1 MRSIFHCSFRQPLL
15 RFIVALGL
23 LTGLFGRHL
32 EANAEEPSKTDQ
44 FLSKISQNYAQLP
57 AHDEVIFEVGVTQY
71 VPLSVLMASQPS
83 FTSIKAL
90 AELDEAHVRFL
101 TDDQLSFHQGRA
113 LLPPTKYAV
122 GIAYNGKVYLV
133 DGHHKALLS
142 LYFGATDIPVKIIAD
157 WSSKPEAPLSEA
169 EFRHRMVEQ
178 FYAYPNDAEG
188 EPVDH
193 FYEINQLQDE
203 PNLYLARLLI
213 QKVKTTIS
221 LESMQLLEVSGSNRP
236 LILKLN
242 EGLPFIEFYIAAL
255 LKKNDIKYDS
265 EWGKHIPPRTQKKIR
280 TLLKKESRE
289 TDTPLRDA
297 ILLDDFTELDTHER
311 DLDRDRLKIIYKH
324 LLKKVNCNTM
334 FTSQQS
340 VYVGEN
346 H

>member
-1 MRSIFHCSFRQPLL
+1 MGH
-15 RFIVALGL
+15 
-23 LTGLFGRHL
+23 
-32 EANAEEPSKTDQ
+32 EKD
-44 FLSKISQNYAQLP
+44 
-57 AHDEVIFEVGVTQY
+57 
-71 VPLSVLMASQPS
+71 
-83 FTSIKAL
+83 
-90 AELDEAHVRFL
+90 
-101 TDDQLSFHQGRA
+101 
-113 LLPPTKYAV
+113 
-122 GIAYNGKVYLV
+122 NGKVYLV

-142 LYFGATDIPVKIIAD
+142 LYFRATDIPVKIIAD
-157 WSSKPEAPLSEA
+157 WSSTEESPLDEA
-169 EFRHRMVEQ
+169 EFRHRMVQQ

-255 LKKNDIKYDS
+255 LKKYGIMYDS
-265 EWGKHIPPRTQKKIR
+265 EWGKHIPPRVQKKIR
-280 TLLKKESRE
+280 ALLKDEAKS
-289 TDTPLRDA
+289 TTTPLRDA
-297 ILLDDFTELDTHER
+297 ILLDDFTELDTHQREM
-311 DLDRDRLKIIYKH
+311 DRERLKIIYKH
-324 LLKKVNCNTM
+324 LLRKVNCNTM